1 MNDREFCDRSAGL
14 AAEAV
19 RDKYSHL
26 SHGAVGYPAFSPGV
40 VLFFGNVT
48 SAADGRLPIVAKLR
62 EFLAIE
68 EVGIR
73 EWGFGTTPDRRTWAM
88 LAHSRRDVEDCRR
101 LIAKAER
108 EARVGRSARL
118 VPPGRLTTEDPARP
132 SCNRS
137 RTDSPQSHGDHREE
151 SF

>member
-14 AAEAV
+14 AAEAI

-26 SHGAVGYPAFSPGV
+26 GYGAVGYAAFGPAV
-40 VLFFGNVT
+40 VLFFGNVA
-48 SAADGRLPIVAKLR
+48 SATDEWHPIIAKLR

-88 LAHSRRDVEDCRR
+88 LVQSRRDVEYCRR
-101 LIAKAER
+101 LIAKADR
-108 EARVGRSARL
+108 ESRAGKSARL
-118 VPPGRLTTEDPARP
+118 A
-132 SCNRS
+132 
-137 RTDSPQSHGDHREE
+137 
-151 SF
+151 